1 MLVLTEGWDCAGRP
15 GIVAGVGVRRRG
27 VGRRS
32 RRGRYGV
39 LRTPGLHG
47 SMHGVPT
54 SMPRGSGGSGI
65 AGGNEI
71 TAAQE
76 PSPSGGPAQF
86 RRRKGLGPVQGL
98 QGACWSYGEA
108 SVGLPGANRQWFS
121 VSTAAQRALHGG
133 AMRRRQLGFVRWL

>member
-47 SMHGVPT
+47 SMRRVPAN
-54 SMPRGSGGSGI
+54 MPQGSGDLGI
-65 AGGNEI
+65 AGGEEI
-71 TAAQE
+71 AAVQE
-76 PSPSGGPAQF
+76 PSPSGGLAQF
-86 RRRKGLGPVQGL
+86 QRRKGLGLVQGL
-98 QGACWSYGEA
+98 QGACWSCSEA
-108 SVGLPGANRQWFS
+108 S
-121 VSTAAQRALHGG
+121 
-133 AMRRRQLGFVRWL
+133 MGFARG

>member
-1 MLVLTEGWDCAGRP
+1 MLVLTEGWDCAVTPGR
-15 GIVAGVGVRRRG
+15 VTGVGVRQRG
-27 VGRRS
+27 VGQRT

-39 LRTPGLHG
+39 LGIPGLNR

-54 SMPRGSGGSGI
+54 NMPRGSGGSGI

-86 RRRKGLGPVQGL
+86 R
-98 QGACWSYGEA
+98 
-108 SVGLPGANRQWFS
+108 
-121 VSTAAQRALHGG
+121 
-133 AMRRRQLGFVRWL
+133 

>member
-15 GIVAGVGVRRRG
+15 SIVAGVGVRRRG

-39 LRTPGLHG
+39 LGTPGLDI
-47 SMHGVPT
+47 SMRGVPAN
-54 SMPRGSGGSGI
+54 MPRGSGGSGI
-65 AGGNEI
+65 AGSEEI
-71 TAAQE
+71 AAVQE

-86 RRRKGLGPVQGL
+86 RRRKGLGLVQGL

-108 SVGLPGANRQWFS
+108 SVGFARG
-121 VSTAAQRALHGG
+121 
-133 AMRRRQLGFVRWL
+133 